1 MLFCIRRLLYNT
13 KDSKIARC
21 PILEPYHPYT
31 APLLCTSA
39 MHQVFPS
46 RMDFDSFIN
55 LLYTKES
62 VFHRGV
68 YSTEELFSWV
78 SNQGIDKPELYL
90 LIDRA
95 ARKRILTRLFHGIY
109 LLSCSTAPAHR
120 LAVRTVQLLR
130 PNSLSY
136 VSMESILFSAG
147 AIKTPPSSLTIV
159 TTGAPGFF
167 VLDGMFSIELFRVRR
182 QTNNILPH
190 LTKGED
196 GLWYASAQL
205 AFRDLKKYRPNHE
218 AVDMRILDDE
228 IRQMRLVG

>member
-1 MLFCIRRLLYNT
+1 M
-13 KDSKIARC
+13 
-21 PILEPYHPYT
+21 EPCHPYT
-31 APLLCTSA
+31 APLFCTPTI
-39 MHQVFPS
+39 HRIFPS
-46 RMDFDSFIN
+46 HMGLDSFVD
-55 LLYTKES
+55 LLYTKEA
-62 VFHRGV
+62 VFNRGV

-78 SNQGIDKPELYL
+78 SNRGIDKHALYL

-95 ARKRILTRLFHGIY
+95 VRKRILTRLFHGIY
-109 LLSCSTAPAHR
+109 LFSCSTVPAHR

-136 VSMESILFSAG
+136 ISMESILFSAG
-147 AIKTPPSSLTIV
+147 AIKTPPSSLTVV
-159 TTGAPGFF
+159 TTGAPGSFG
-167 VLDGMFSIELFRVRR
+167 LDGVFSIELFRVRR

-196 GLWYASAQL
+196 DLWYASAQL